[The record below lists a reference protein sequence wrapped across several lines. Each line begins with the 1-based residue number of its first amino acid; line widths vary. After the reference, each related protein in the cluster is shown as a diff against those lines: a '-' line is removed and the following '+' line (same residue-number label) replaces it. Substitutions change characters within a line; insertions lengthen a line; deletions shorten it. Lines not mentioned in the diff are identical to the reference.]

1 MFIQTE
7 ETPNPETLKFIPG
20 ESVLGEIPSVYYKDL
35 NTAKVSPIATALFGI
50 DGVCGVYLASDFITV
65 TLKDKSWENTKTE
78 VLSCISNHYVSGL
91 PFIND
96 EDINRFEEIK
106 ELSDDTSIK
115 INQIIEEKVRPAVA
129 RDGGDIIFNKFED
142 GVVYISMR
150 GSCDGCPA
158 TFAMPTGPL
167 KLSRP
172 KLPVKVRIKKLNVL
186 VIQKT
191 VWLAP

>member
-96 EDINRFEEIK
+96 EDVNRSEA
-106 ELSDDTSIK
+106 IK

-158 TFAMPTGPL
+158 STMTLKNGVENLLKHYVPEVESVVPL
-167 KLSRP
+167 Q
-172 KLPVKVRIKKLNVL
+172 NE
-186 VIQKT
+186 
-191 VWLAP
+191 

>member
-96 EDINRFEEIK
+96 EDVNRSEEIK
-106 ELSDDTSIK
+106 
-115 INQIIEEKVRPAVA
+115 
-129 RDGGDIIFNKFED
+129 
-142 GVVYISMR
+142 
-150 GSCDGCPA
+150 
-158 TFAMPTGPL
+158 
-167 KLSRP
+167 
-172 KLPVKVRIKKLNVL
+172 
-186 VIQKT
+186 
-191 VWLAP
+191 

>member
-20 ESVLGEIPSVYYKDL
+20 ESVLGDIPSVYYKDL
-35 NTAKVSPIATALFGI
+35 DTAKASPIATALFGI

-78 VLSCISNHYVSGL
+78 VLSCISNHYISGL
-91 PFIND
+91 PFITN
-96 EDINRFEEIK
+96 ENANHTEEIK
-106 ELSDDTSIK
+106 ELNDDTSIK
-115 INQIIEEKVRPAVA
+115 INAIIEEKVRPAVA

-158 TFAMPTGPL
+158 STMTLKNGVENLLKHYVPEVESVVPL
-167 KLSRP
+167 Q
-172 KLPVKVRIKKLNVL
+172 NE
-186 VIQKT
+186 
-191 VWLAP
+191 

>member
-96 EDINRFEEIK
+96 EDVNCSEEIK

-115 INQIIEEKVRPAVA
+115 ICLLYTSPSP
-129 RDGGDIIFNKFED
+129 RD
-142 GVVYISMR
+142 R
-150 GSCDGCPA
+150 G
-158 TFAMPTGPL
+158 
-167 KLSRP
+167 
-172 KLPVKVRIKKLNVL
+172 
-186 VIQKT
+186 
-191 VWLAP
+191 